1 MALLWRLGKTAL
13 KWKRTVGKW
22 PNTSHLIR
30 LSANVVYST
39 EDFMHFLSNSTVPL
53 HHSIS
58 PARHLFYFPGWN
70 VEGWPCSA
78 DCLGGAL
85 KESYL
90 LLQQMWMIFR
100 EMLTLYCESLSL
112 SGKIRNFPLSAS
124 HQNRR
129 AKQPGD
135 KSRVLKSWQ
144 AGQKKRQE
152 ILVLVLIRGE
162 TNLSLSGLFSCYGST
177 DTIMGREE
185 KFSQIFENTN
195 LCYLSKGNNYDD
207 NRRER
212 RHDVLSSCH

>member
-1 MALLWRLGKTAL
+1 MRFYSFCGSEIQIVRKNTHLIMSTCIEDLICLRNLGLKITCRTSLFLCSLKAMVLLWRLGKTAL

-39 EDFMHFLSNSTVPL
+39 EDFMHFLSNSTVTL

-70 VEGWPCSA
+70 IEGWPCSA

-112 SGKIRNFPLSAS
+112 SGKNKEFPLA
-124 HQNRR
+124 
-129 AKQPGD
+129 
-135 KSRVLKSWQ
+135 
-144 AGQKKRQE
+144 
-152 ILVLVLIRGE
+152 
-162 TNLSLSGLFSCYGST
+162 C
-177 DTIMGREE
+177 
-185 KFSQIFENTN
+185 
-195 LCYLSKGNNYDD
+195 
-207 NRRER
+207 
-212 RHDVLSSCH
+212 